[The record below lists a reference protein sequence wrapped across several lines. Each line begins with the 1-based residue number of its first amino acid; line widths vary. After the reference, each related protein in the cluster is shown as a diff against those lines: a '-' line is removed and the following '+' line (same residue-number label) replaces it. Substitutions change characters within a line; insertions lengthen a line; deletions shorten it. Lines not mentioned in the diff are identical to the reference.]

1 MCLRWIP
8 DIMAAIRVSNPT
20 RTEIVGPGNSDGMS
34 SYVNHIARTAEAMGW
49 AWAYWQFDSDFIVY
63 DIDKD
68 RWVEPI
74 LKALIP

>member
-1 MCLRWIP
+1 LGEFGAYDGNKDESALAMR
-8 DIMAAIRVSNPT
+8 AT
-20 RTEIVGPGNSDGMS
+20 YVG
-34 SYVNHIARTAEAMGW
+34 HIARTAESMGW

-74 LKALIP
+74 LKALIQ